1 MKMKKIVSLMLALV
15 MMMPV
20 FTGGSIN
27 AFATDETSSNTVVE
41 TSEPSNPMTVLKNI
55 LSDLLRGFDYTSSS
69 GISED
74 TAQNSTTAMLNLL
87 PEGTTMESAV
97 VTSEAFGKNAVFK
110 NTSVNL
116 YQTLTYNAQGVHIT
130 VEPGTEIILGDTY
143 TFKTDAGTFVFYQ
156 YSASGIQVTSDDLEN
171 YWRDF
176 CYVYSEDV
184 SILSDPV
191 QTEKTDEAT
200 AITVSAVIPPEATM
214 TVTPISLADSGLN
227 TDEISVYGTP
237 LFYRVTFMY
246 LGKEYLPENG
256 ITVVIPETA
265 IDTIDLKPGDYYKVY
280 EIADDSTEVS
290 EPLVYTDGCITKE
303 FSGLSVFGIAKS
315 FDVKLTDIY
324 GDFLYEESYF
334 GYAVINTD
342 TIRVYGAADTNT
354 TNFIELTGVKGVA
367 IQLIA
372 PKVTYENG
380 VVYHYAYNGTNTQL
394 DMLGDYFIPED
405 YITLT
410 CCENCTGVIG
420 CLCNCADCS
429 FKNICAICGESNC
442 KYEHLY
448 CHEHKKFDCTEEH
461 TTVDP
466 EPPLTY
472 PEIPGNVVI
481 PEGKDTMIADANG
494 NTVTSVQLLE
504 GTKTSLS
511 AWSLLGEEGTE
522 YQWQIC
528 IDVNSDIWTAIS
540 GQTGKG
546 ILLSPATVN
555 SIIALNGYAKIR
567 CRITSGG
574 TIYYT
579 DAITVTVGSAEQTE
593 IEKTDTATG
602 VAISAQL
609 PEDVELTVS
618 PKTLAETGL
627 DTAAYPIDGASLFY
641 DVTLLQNG
649 AEYQP
654 ENGITVTFP
663 ESAIA
668 DSGLEVGDYYRVYHI
683 HDGVVDVGS
692 AKKYDGGDVSV
703 DFENLSVM
711 GIAESDAPI
720 DLISLHGGEPTKQSE
735 YIDFTI
741 ISDKVTLYDSF
752 ENSVYTNL
760 VEGVSGIQ
768 VSSILTI
775 TFPDGFVLYQY
786 EYIGDNSEF
795 KEISQTYQFIS
806 AADVTAGEVTY
817 TPCAI
822 CGETNCTTP
831 HLYCHECSKFDC
843 GLTHEK
849 EPAPAPITSPVIPNP
864 EDVEIPEDKST
875 VIVDAEGN
883 AVTSEN
889 GIQLAEGTKTSFSA
903 WSTLGEEGTSYQWQ
917 ICYDT
922 KNDLWIDI
930 SGQTGKGILLSP
942 AMVNSVIAMNGE
954 NTKIR
959 CRISSGETAIYYSEA
974 IPVSVAAEAVE
985 SASAMRFNLARSN
998 ASGVMLAAEE
1008 GGTEG
1013 ETPSLTNYTV
1023 VVNYVFE
1030 DNEIV
1035 ADPYTASLAAGSE
1048 FRTTVTFPTIMGYEP
1063 YITKINGEIEDE
1075 KADHIDIYI
1084 PNIQN
1089 SVEYTVTYKPTLVNY
1104 TVIHYWQKV
1113 DSANYTGKDQY
1124 EVHATDTTKQ
1134 GLTERFVPEYGQENA
1149 LNENYEGFYA
1159 LAYEAPKIAADGST
1173 VVEIYYDRYFYLM
1186 MFDLDGG
1193 FGTEPV
1199 YAAFG
1204 APIGNIVSPTKPGW
1218 TFAGW
1223 SATEGDTTAV
1233 SLPTTMPYSATGKTT
1248 YYAIWSNPQ
1257 TVDYTIVYWRENAND
1272 NGYSFWSQKTAQ
1284 AIAGS
1289 YVNGDDNLAA
1299 SATVV
1304 NGITEKNYF
1313 TYNDTLTDK
1322 NVYINGDGSSVVNVY
1337 YTRNV
1342 YTITFYYNGECKLEE
1357 HSHSDACYQLACDL
1371 QEHDHKTHGC
1381 TLTCGK
1387 SEHTHT
1393 DSCCSKSEHSEHTTE
1408 CYGNA
1413 VGQTDT
1419 ILNAPDNPA
1428 QGQIYYSTYYGRYYI
1443 YIGNTWYRYNSTS
1456 VDNGDIVPAS
1466 SCSAGGLHTHGDGY
1480 CTYICDQ
1487 EGHVHSDKCYSCEKT
1502 EHKHSNEAC
1511 YKLTCGKTEHTH
1523 SNANCQYSG
1532 SSYDQ
1537 NGTNGYRIFKVITAK
1552 YDAYIS
1558 DEWPTATDVNQ
1569 DGFQG
1574 WKIETV
1580 VNTTQTSKIVT
1591 MTYNICDNSDRVN
1604 KAYAVYNGDCTDHL
1618 YYMFES
1624 FDQNENNPENGTD
1637 RIKYND
1643 KFYDKS
1649 IVYSQDVNSSGG
1661 SWNQKKISGMTAVGT
1676 QTKLLNGSDRYPK
1689 ERNVFLYYDRVRFTF
1704 TFMSFTD
1711 QLFTTGKNVMFEQPL
1726 NDYTYNNVKLSTYN
1740 PPENYYPEGLE
1751 DDVFVFEGWYTT
1763 PECYEGTKYDFTSAT
1778 MPNSDVILY
1787 ANWVPIERT
1796 INFYLDEN
1804 DMSDGSSS
1812 IVEDYPQ
1819 LKVPHGALVSGTL
1832 EDPENGSYNFVGWFY
1847 RDENGEEKAFDF
1859 ENMRVNR
1866 DMDVYAKWS
1875 SNVMKKYTVYFKVVT
1890 EKDADGN
1897 PIAEVEIADPITGS
1911 TLAGQTKT
1919 FDAKGGT
1926 DLKIGYQTGYFPL
1939 VESHSLTINI
1949 DDADNEG
1956 DNTFTFWY
1964 EPAEAVPYTV
1974 YYVAETLKNGA
1985 DPNNFAKKE
1994 INGKTYYIISTTK
2007 YVEDNHNA
2015 VVTEK
2020 FETVS
2025 GYMPDAYQKRLIVVK
2040 GAVNEIVFYYTVD
2053 SVNAYYKITHWTQNT
2068 DGQNWTEYA
2077 SSEAKG
2083 LINHEYTAT
2092 PLTIKG
2098 FTFDETVEGT
2108 LLRGILTEDGLELN
2122 LYYVRNSY
2130 PYEVRYLEQGTG
2142 KQLADPKTGTGLYG
2156 QVISESAIVI
2166 PGYTAVDPTS
2176 QTLAIKIETS
2186 AQLNIIKFYYTE
2198 NDARINYVVVGPDDC
2213 GSVTPSSE
2221 TVKVMTGKA
2230 LGSIAAPSENY
2241 KFVGWYSDAACNNQ
2255 ISADDK
2261 FVPTKQDEEVWV
2273 DGTTYYAKF
2282 ELAVADL
2289 TITKK
2294 VNGGLN
2300 TSDVNQSFMFNVT
2313 GGPNNFNM
2321 TVVINGVGSVTIK
2334 DLLIGTYTVTEL
2346 TDWSWRYTTD
2356 SAVKSVDLA
2365 NQRSVTFTNTR
2376 INQYWLDGDSYCRNW
2391 WGGANG
2397 AIVRSNS
2404 KAAVIKD

>member
-116 YQTLTYNAQGVHIT
+116 YQTLTYNAHGVHIT

-290 EPLVYTDGCITKE
+290 EPLVYTGGCITKE

-380 VVYHYAYNGTNTQL
+380 VVYHYAYDGTNTQL
-394 DMLGDYFIPED
+394 DILGDYFIPEE

-429 FKNICAICGESNC
+429 FKNICAICGASNC

-461 TTVDP
+461 STVNP

-481 PEGKDTMIADANG
+481 PEGKDTLIADANG
-494 NTVTSVQLLE
+494 DSLTSVRLLE

-511 AWSLLGEEGTE
+511 AWSILGEEGTE

-618 PKTLAETGL
+618 PKTLAESGL

-692 AKKYDGGDVSV
+692 AQKYDGGDVSV
-703 DFENLSVM
+703 DFANLSVM

-720 DLISLHGGEPTKQSE
+720 DLISLHGGEPTIQSE

-775 TFPDGFVLYQY
+775 TFPDGYVLYQY
-786 EYIGDNSEF
+786 EYLGDNSEF

-806 AADVTAGEVTY
+806 AADVTDGEVTY

-822 CGETNCTTP
+822 CGEINCTTP

-959 CRISSGETAIYYSEA
+959 CRISAGETAIYYSEA

-985 SASAMRFNLARSN
+985 PASAMRFNLARSN

-1008 GGTEG
+1008 PDTGT
-1013 ETPSLTNYTV
+1013 
-1023 VVNYVFE
+1023 
-1030 DNEIV
+1030 
-1035 ADPYTASLAAGSE
+1035 
-1048 FRTTVTFPTIMGYEP
+1048 
-1063 YITKINGEIEDE
+1063 
-1075 KADHIDIYI
+1075 
-1084 PNIQN
+1084 
-1089 SVEYTVTYKPTLVNY
+1089 YTVTINYMLDGERIRQMVESGLGANTNFKATIPTPQIVGYSPIISDNGGNSTEISFDENGNTIINIENIQEHKEYTISYEPAEVTYYVEHYKQNITDDKYVLEE
-1104 TVIHYWQKV
+1104 TVEKKGI
-1113 DSANYTGKDQY
+1113 TG
-1124 EVHATDTTKQ
+1124 TI
-1134 GLTERFVPEYGQENA
+1134 VPEEVAKIYKDEN
-1149 LNENYEGFYA
+1149 NEWFYDDDSYRGFYP
-1159 LAYEAPKIAADGST
+1159 LLFVKPEIAASGDT
-1173 VVEIYYDRYFYLM
+1173 VVKIYYDRNYYLINFDMDGGYGTTPVYDRFGARFTVEEPKKAGYTFIGWSLNGTPIDKLPETIPAENRTYKAIWKAADSAKLTIVIWGENASDNEYSYIETIETNVATGTELNFDSLYLDCGTESHQHSEVCYACNKIEHIHDDSCYVCGNEEHMHLPTCVSVIGGTLSNSAETNQQWLNQLNNAQPSQKGVYTVRSYRTRYYVKIGNYFYQIDNYNRNNFNL
-1186 MFDLDGG
+1186 
-1193 FGTEPV
+1193 
-1199 YAAFG
+1199 
-1204 APIGNIVSPTKPGW
+1204 
-1218 TFAGW
+1218 
-1223 SATEGDTTAV
+1223 
-1233 SLPTTMPYSATGKTT
+1233 T
-1248 YYAIWSNPQ
+1248 Y
-1257 TVDYTIVYWRENAND
+1257 
-1272 NGYSFWSQKTAQ
+1272 
-1284 AIAGS
+1284 
-1289 YVNGDDNLAA
+1289 
-1299 SATVV
+1299 
-1304 NGITEKNYF
+1304 
-1313 TYNDTLTDK
+1313 
-1322 NVYINGDGSSVVNVY
+1322 
-1337 YTRNV
+1337 
-1342 YTITFYYNGECKLEE
+1342 
-1357 HSHSDACYQLACDL
+1357 
-1371 QEHDHKTHGC
+1371 
-1381 TLTCGK
+1381 
-1387 SEHTHT
+1387 
-1393 DSCCSKSEHSEHTTE
+1393 
-1408 CYGNA
+1408 
-1413 VGQTDT
+1413 
-1419 ILNAPDNPA
+1419 
-1428 QGQIYYSTYYGRYYI
+1428 
-1443 YIGNTWYRYNSTS
+1443 
-1456 VDNGDIVPAS
+1456 
-1466 SCSAGGLHTHGDGY
+1466 
-1480 CTYICDQ
+1480 
-1487 EGHVHSDKCYSCEKT
+1487 
-1502 EHKHSNEAC
+1502 
-1511 YKLTCGKTEHTH
+1511 TCGKTEHAHNTDCGLSCTMEVHNH
-1523 SNANCQYSG
+1523 SAACGYDCGKNEHIHTNSCYSKESPLETDLWTYVRSDKVTVEPDG
-1532 SSYDQ
+1532 S
-1537 NGTNGYRIFKVITAK
+1537 TVMKV
-1552 YDAYIS
+1552 
-1558 DEWPTATDVNQ
+1558 
-1569 DGFQG
+1569 
-1574 WKIETV
+1574 
-1580 VNTTQTSKIVT
+1580 
-1591 MTYNICDNSDRVN
+1591 
-1604 KAYAVYNGDCTDHL
+1604 
-1618 YYMFES
+1618 
-1624 FDQNENNPENGTD
+1624 
-1637 RIKYND
+1637 
-1643 KFYDKS
+1643 
-1649 IVYSQDVNSSGG
+1649 
-1661 SWNQKKISGMTAVGT
+1661 
-1676 QTKLLNGSDRYPK
+1676 
-1689 ERNVFLYYDRVRFTF
+1689 YYDRVRFTL
-1704 TFMSFTD
+1704 TFKDDNTVYTLTEKWGANITGHWPIKGTNGTTYNNGERWDPSGSKLYSEVLVYLEIMPAESFTLNVSRVD
-1711 QLFTTGKNVMFEQPL
+1711 YDTFIMHYMVETLEGQTGTSS
-1726 NDYTYNNVKLSTYN
+1726 YTYNGTTKQFIESSKVEANYNFVTKDEDFFDLEGFEQWTSDPVFGSNGQLDISGGGDVYFYYTRNKYAIEFYNPTEKIKTETGVPYEASLGAYNWTPDPSQAPDKYERGSVVFDGWYLDPNCSGEEYILSEHTMPVGTENGAVALSLYAKWKPVEHTVSFYLDKEAHDNGTKLSTH
-1740 PPENYYPEGLE
+1740 PDVTVDHGEKVLPVPAEPE
-1751 DDVFVFEGWYTT
+1751 
-1763 PECYEGTKYDFTSAT
+1763 K
-1778 MPNSDVILY
+1778 
-1787 ANWVPIERT
+1787 
-1796 INFYLDEN
+1796 
-1804 DMSDGSSS
+1804 
-1812 IVEDYPQ
+1812 
-1819 LKVPHGALVSGTL
+1819 GA
-1832 EDPENGSYNFVGWFY
+1832 YKFVGWFY
-1847 RDENGEEKAFDF
+1847 IDENGEEQAFKF
-1859 ENMRVNR
+1859 E
-1866 DMDVYAKWS
+1866 DMPVTHDMEVYGKWTSDV
-1875 SNVMKKYTVYFKVVT
+1875 
-1890 EKDADGN
+1890 
-1897 PIAEVEIADPITGS
+1897 IVE
-1911 TLAGQTKT
+1911 
-1919 FDAKGGT
+1919 
-1926 DLKIGYQTGYFPL
+1926 
-1939 VESHSLTINI
+1939 
-1949 DDADNEG
+1949 
-1956 DNTFTFWY
+1956 
-1964 EPAEAVPYTV
+1964 YTV
-1974 YYVAETLKNGA
+1974 YYRLQGTDVQVAEPYTSSALAGTNITANAKVGNELYEEYRNGHFPL
-1985 DPNNFAKKE
+1985 DVSRSFTVEIEGNNEFYIDYISATKVPYSVYYVTEKQNE
-1994 INGKTYYIISTTK
+1994 EESLDDIVLDDKTYYILAETFTN
-2007 YVEDNHNA
+2007 ENNTLA
-2015 VVTEK
+2015 VVTENYK
-2020 FETVS
+2020 KIS
-2025 GYMPDAYQKRLIVVK
+2025 GYIPDTTQKRLVLDANGSTDK
-2040 GAVNEIVFYYTVD
+2040 ENKIVFVYTTDD
-2053 SVNAYYKITHWTQNT
+2053 SHALYTKTHYVRDLDGVNWVVYQTEEIQGTINASYSINPITI
-2068 DGQNWTEYA
+2068 E
-2077 SSEAKG
+2077 
-2083 LINHEYTAT
+2083 
-2092 PLTIKG
+2092 G
-2098 FTFDETVEGT
+2098 FTHDPTAAGTVSSGT
-2108 LLRGILTEDGLELN
+2108 LTAEGLHLK
-2122 LYYVRNSY
+2122 LYYERNSY
-2130 PYEVRYLEQGTG
+2130 PYVVNYLEKYHNTVLLSQ
-2142 KQLADPKTGTGLYG
+2142 KTGTALFG
-2156 QVISESAIVI
+2156 QTIDEKAIAI
-2166 PGYTAVDPTS
+2166 DGYTADEPTEQS
-2176 QTLAIKIETS
+2176 IEIKTS
-2186 AQLNIIKFYYTE
+2186 GNVITFYYVK
-2198 NDARINYVVVGPDDC
+2198 DAVIKYVVVGPTGC
-2213 GSVTPSSE
+2213 GSVNPSSE
-2221 TVKVMTGKA
+2221 TVSFLDEIA
-2230 LGSIAAPSENY
+2230 QGSTATPSSANY
-2241 KFVGWYSDAACNNQ
+2241 NFVGWYSDAACVNSVGTNNTY
-2255 ISADDK
+2255 
-2261 FVPTKQDEEVWV
+2261 VPTKPTSGWTDV
-2273 DGTTYYAKF
+2273 TYYAKF

-2300 TSDVNQSFMFNVT
+2300 TADVNQSFMFNVT
-2313 GGPNNFNM
+2313 GGPNNINM
-2321 TVVINGVGSVTIK
+2321 TVVINGVGSITIK

-2346 TDWSWRYTTD
+2346 TDWSWRYTPISPQGGSKSITLNAKD
-2356 SAVKSVDLA
+2356 NEVKFENERKTPGL
-2365 NQRSVTFTNTR
+2365 
-2376 INQYWLDGDSYCRNW
+2376 WLDGDSYCRNW

-2397 AIVRSNS
+2397 AIVKSNS